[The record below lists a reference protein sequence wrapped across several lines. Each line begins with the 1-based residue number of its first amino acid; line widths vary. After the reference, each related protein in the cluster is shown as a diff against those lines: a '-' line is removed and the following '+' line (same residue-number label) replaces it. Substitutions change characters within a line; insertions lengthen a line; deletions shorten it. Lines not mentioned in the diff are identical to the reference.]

1 MTKMNIN
8 AMKKFF
14 VGAFAVATIALGAN
28 NCFACGCQESCV
40 VEVQKVVVSNEI
52 HEPACAAEL
61 PYQLGTAVRYEQ
73 NGDTS
78 VLTIMGNKEEVLP
91 EYVGAKRHAIREGK
105 LVFVEEYHDID
116 TNFTSVKLVMKD
128 DLVFYPGFVK
138 SKRFKG
144 YFDPVTK
151 EIADHQNLGYEVV
164 DFTAKD
170 FFYENGGK
178 AEVELAKKF

>member
-8 AMKKFF
+8 TMKKF
-14 VGAFAVATIALGAN
+14 VGAFAFAATILGVT

-40 VEVQKVVVSNEI
+40 VEVKKVVVSNEI

-61 PYQLGTAVRYEQ
+61 PYQLGTAVRYEK

-78 VLTIMGNKEEVLP
+78 VLTIMGNKEDVIP
-91 EYVGAKRHAIREGK
+91 EYVSAKRQAISEAR

-116 TNFTSVKLVMKD
+116 TNFMSTKMVMKD

-138 SKRFKG
+138 SKQIEGDFDKVTEKIVEIGEQG
-144 YFDPVTK
+144 YK
-151 EIADHQNLGYEVV
+151 IV
-164 DFTAKD
+164 DFEGYG
-170 FFYENGGK
+170 FFYEGGSK
-178 AEVELAKKF
+178 AKAELAKKF

>member
-138 SKRFKG
+138 SKQIEGDFDKVTEKIVENGEQG
-144 YFDPVTK
+144 YK
-151 EIADHQNLGYEVV
+151 IV
-164 DFTAKD
+164 DFEGYG
-170 FFYENGGK
+170 FFYEGGSK
-178 AEVELAKKF
+178 AKAELAKKF